1 MIKTSGKQSSR
12 LSALLAAILLFSSGV
27 STADENGEVANDE
40 IEEVI
45 VQARLQNSAE
55 ELISERMNDDVVMDY
70 IGDEFISRVG
80 DSTVA
85 SALKRVAGLS
95 LVNEKFVYVR
105 GLGERYSSTLLNGSK
120 IPSPDLTRSVIPLDL
135 FPTTIVESLAVQ
147 KAN

>member
-147 KAN
+147 KAY

>member
-1 MIKTSGKQSSR
+1 MIKTFSEQSGWLSR
-12 LSALLAAILLFSSGV
+12 LLAAILLFSSV
-27 STADENGEVANDE
+27 ASMADENGELANNE

-85 SALKRVAGLS
+85 SALKRVSGLS
-95 LVNEKFVYVR
+95 LVNGKFIYVR
-105 GLGERYSSTLLNGSK
+105 GLGER
-120 IPSPDLTRSVIPLDL
+120 
-135 FPTTIVESLAVQ
+135 
-147 KAN
+147 